1 MKIPLIAFSMFT
13 LLAAAFA
20 LAPLQAHEK
29 GRTVAGPNGG
39 RILEKVEPRAEFFV
53 TAERKVQITFL
64 DKSNK
69 PVAPAEQVITV
80 TVGQR
85 LSPKKLAFE
94 KSGNSLLSTTTL
106 PSGNDFPA
114 VVQIK
119 PTASGKTTT
128 ERFNLDM
135 TKCGECKLGEY
146 ACICAH

>member
-1 MKIPLIAFSMFT
+1 MKIQSIALTLFT
-13 LLAAAFA
+13 LA
-20 LAPLQAHEK
+20 LAIVSLQAHEK

-64 DKSNK
+64 DKANK
-69 PVAPAEQVITV
+69 PVAPAEQVVTV

-85 LSPKKLAFE
+85 ISPTKLAFE
-94 KSGNSLLSTTTL
+94 KSGNSFLSTTAL
-106 PSGNDFPA
+106 PSGDDYPA

-128 ERFNLDM
+128 ERFTLDT